1 MEFPD
6 QRTASILSTILL
18 FVVAGAFVYAARDV
32 LIAFL
37 FAILFAY
44 LLDPLVSRLQS
55 WALVSRGSRSMAILE
70 VYAILCLTVSIVLL
84 LIGPGIADE
93 GRRLAATMP
102 GLFEKVGSGQI
113 ALQIGSTRGW
123 SSNTQLRLQQFLASH
138 ANATLGW
145 FTAAGS
151 RVAKFAQNL
160 IWIVLIPIVAIFFLK
175 DGRRFAENLL
185 ELFER
190 KRQRQF
196 LAGITEDL
204 NNMLAHYI
212 RSQLIL
218 AGLSLVVYMTVLA
231 ILRVPYASV
240 LGSLA
245 GVMEFIPVVGPL
257 VGAAA
262 ILVVAFLT
270 NYPHVL
276 AVAVFLGI
284 WRLVQ
289 DYVTAPRIMGGKLQL
304 HPLAVIFA
312 ILVGGEIGGVI
323 GVYLSIPIAAGLR
336 IIWKRWRR
344 VDREGQPNVRAA

>member
-6 QRTASILSTILL
+6 QRTVSILSTILL
-18 FVVAGAFVYAARDV
+18 FAAVGAFIYGARDV

-44 LLDPLVSRLQS
+44 LLDPLVSRLQM
-55 WALVSRGSRSMAILE
+55 WTRVSRGSRSIAILE
-70 VYAILCLTVSIVLL
+70 VYAILCLAVAIVLL
-84 LIGPGIADE
+84 LVGPGIADE
-93 GRRLAATMP
+93 GRKLAAAMP
-102 GLFEKVGSGQI
+102 GLFEKVSSGQI
-113 ALQIGSTRGW
+113 AVQIGSRRGW
-123 SSNTQLRLQQFLASH
+123 SYNTQLRLQQFLAAH

-151 RVAKFAQNL
+151 RVAAFAQNL
-160 IWIVLIPIVAIFFLK
+160 IWIVLIPILAIFFLK
-175 DGRRFAENLL
+175 DGSQFADSLL
-185 ELFER
+185 ELTER

-204 NNMLAHYI
+204 NTMLAHYI

-218 AGLSLVVYMTVLA
+218 AGLSLVVYMIVLA

-240 LGSLA
+240 LGFLA
-245 GVMEFIPVVGPL
+245 GAMEFIPVVGPL
-257 VGAAA
+257 VGAVA

-270 NYPHVL
+270 NYQHLLV
-276 AVAVFLGI
+276 VVVFLGV

-289 DYVTAPRIMGGKLQL
+289 DYVNSPRIMGAKLRL

-312 ILVGGEIGGVI
+312 VLVGGEIGGVI

-344 VDREGQPNVRAA
+344 VDTEQPNVKAA

>member
-37 FAILFAY
+37 FAILFAF

-70 VYAILCLTVSIVLL
+70 VYAILCLTVPVVLL
-84 LIGPGIADE
+84 SIGPGIGDE

-113 ALQIGSTRGW
+113 ALQMGRTGGW
-123 SSNTQLRLQQFLASH
+123 SSNTQLGLQQFLASH

-196 LAGITEDL
+196 LAGITQDL
-204 NNMLAHYI
+204 NNMLAPYI
-212 RSQLIL
+212 RSQLTP
-218 AGLSLVVYMTVLA
+218 AGPPPALPITV
-231 ILRVPYASV
+231 
-240 LGSLA
+240 
-245 GVMEFIPVVGPL
+245 
-257 VGAAA
+257 
-262 ILVVAFLT
+262 
-270 NYPHVL
+270 
-276 AVAVFLGI
+276 
-284 WRLVQ
+284 
-289 DYVTAPRIMGGKLQL
+289 PRIPPMPYHSSSSLLSQL
-304 HPLAVIFA
+304 
-312 ILVGGEIGGVI
+312 
-323 GVYLSIPIAAGLR
+323 
-336 IIWKRWRR
+336 
-344 VDREGQPNVRAA
+344 